1 MMNSWQ
7 GKIIIGLTGNIAT
20 GKSEV
25 RRMLERLGAFGID
38 ADALAHK
45 TMLKGTPGYQAV
57 LGEFGTDILLP
68 NGEIDRASLASIVF
82 QDAHALATLEALI
95 HPLVGIAIQEMVEKT
110 DHKVIVIEAIKL
122 IEAGLNQYCD
132 SLWVTYSPEAIQIN
146 RLMATRGM
154 DEAQACMRVRAQS
167 PQEEKLKAAD
177 VVIRN
182 EDSLVDTWQQVI
194 KHWQTTVPFEFRQ
207 SSGGLDADF

>member
-1 MMNSWQ
+1 MNSWQ

-154 DEAQACMRVRAQS
+154 DEVQARMRVRAQS

-182 EDSLVDTWQQVI
+182 EGSLVDTWQQVI